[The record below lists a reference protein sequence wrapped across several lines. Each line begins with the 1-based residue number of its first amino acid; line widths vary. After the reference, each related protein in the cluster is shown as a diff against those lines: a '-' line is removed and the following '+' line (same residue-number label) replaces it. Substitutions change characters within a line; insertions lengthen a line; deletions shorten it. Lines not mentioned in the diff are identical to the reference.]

1 MSNIYKLMLI
11 SSLPVVL
18 HRIEKYH
25 TWDRTAE
32 IRWNIT
38 WEMSRIKIAFPA
50 WVHISMGDDWFLN
63 FWSHLN
69 SFSLNFDFK
78 QKHPLIYTQSYHKS
92 VRNICISEKGN
103 FRHLTNSLK
112 SVAWFL
118 FLLIK
123 TKHNTRGKTMLLRNL
138 TFYLEYKIQNSLDII
153 DILKVLQSKMFS
165 F

>member
-1 MSNIYKLMLI
+1 MHRSDQI
-11 SSLPVVL
+11 SHGICQELRLP
-18 HRIEKYH
+18 
-25 TWDRTAE
+25 
-32 IRWNIT
+32 
-38 WEMSRIKIAFPA
+38 FPA
-50 WVHISMGDDWFLN
+50 SVHISMGDDWFLN

-69 SFSLNFDFK
+69 SFSLDFDFK

-112 SVAWFL
+112 SVAWFS

-123 TKHNTRGKTMLLRNL
+123 TKHYRRGKTMLLRNL
-138 TFYLEYKIQNSLDII
+138 TFYLGYKIQNSLDII